1 MDAPYQARDD
11 TPVMRAGSG
20 GASIHGIMP
29 TNVVEVKRELVPPLA
44 VLHGVDKHQAILAQ
58 VRDDS
63 VAQLASAPA
72 Q

>member
-1 MDAPYQARDD
+1 
-11 TPVMRAGSG
+11 
-20 GASIHGIMP
+20 MP